1 MSIQEQQDLEKFK
14 AERAQIQDDTFR
26 AMRDIIR
33 SSETDLKTRGYKTRE
48 QGVISTYKFAQERI
62 DKLFAEYL
70 RKYPD

>member
-33 SSETDLKTRGYKTRE
+33 ESEM
-48 QGVISTYKFAQERI
+48 S
-62 DKLFAEYL
+62 
-70 RKYPD
+70 